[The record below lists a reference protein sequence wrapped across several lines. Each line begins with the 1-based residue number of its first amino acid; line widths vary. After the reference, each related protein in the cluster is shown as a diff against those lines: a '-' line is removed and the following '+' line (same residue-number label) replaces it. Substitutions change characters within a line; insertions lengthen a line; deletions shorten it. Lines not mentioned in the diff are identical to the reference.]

1 MKKNYQ
7 KPTMSE
13 VKIQF
18 ETILQASVEDINS
31 NTTMHYGGGGS
42 GPARGRERNTFDDW
56 EE

>member
-18 ETILQASVEDINS
+18 ETILQTSVEDISS